1 VKREPLKD
9 PNHVTTR
16 SDRISVEYRTTT
28 RQDILVLTLGVI
40 GPFRNIAWENNI
52 DLGGIAY
59 TGVIL
64 IIDDHWFK
72 FVCRAQYQPP
82 NEA

>member
-1 VKREPLKD
+1 MKD
-9 PNHVTTR
+9 PYHVTTR

-28 RQDILVLTLGVI
+28 RQDILELTLDVK
-40 GPFRNIAWENNI
+40 GPNGYIAWERKS

-64 IIDDHWFK
+64 VIDGQWFK